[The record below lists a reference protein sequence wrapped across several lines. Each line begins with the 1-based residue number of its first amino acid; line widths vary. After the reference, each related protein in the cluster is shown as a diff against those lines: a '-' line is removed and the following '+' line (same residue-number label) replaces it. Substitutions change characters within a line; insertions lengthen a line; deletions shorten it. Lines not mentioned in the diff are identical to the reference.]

1 MAILVECMIKKKID
15 LLEIIFFESLSAC
28 KEIRHFI
35 STRKGGVSKPP
46 FDSLNLGLNVGD
58 DPDKVMK
65 NRKRLAAAIGI
76 PLRHF
81 TIGEQIHSGNVTII
95 SEESRGKGSTNNKE
109 AINAT
114 DAMVTNVAGIC
125 LVILVADCVPMLFF
139 DPAQRAI
146 GVAHA
151 GWKGTLQL
159 IAQKTVMAME
169 KAFGSLAED
178 IVVGVGP
185 SIGPCCYKVGPDV
198 ISQVEIIFHTK
209 KEYIL
214 NESKGGEGYFDL
226 WRANEMQLL
235 DAGIER
241 KNIEMAMSCT
251 CHNSDLFFS
260 YRHQKGVTGR
270 FCAGITLL

>member
-1 MAILVECMIKKKID
+1 MITKKVDVLDIL
-15 LLEIIFFESLSAC
+15 FFENLSAW
-28 KEIRHFI
+28 KEIRHFV
-35 STRKGGVSKPP
+35 STRTGGVSKPP
-46 FDSLNLGLNVGD
+46 FDSLNLGFNVGD
-58 DPDKVMK
+58 DPDDVLK
-65 NRKRLAAAIGI
+65 NRKRLATTIGI

-95 SEESRGKGSTNNKE
+95 FEESRGKGSTNNKE
-109 AINAT
+109 AINVT

-125 LVILVADCVPMLFF
+125 LAILVADCVPILFF
-139 DPAQRAI
+139 DPVQRAI

-151 GWKGTLQL
+151 GWKGTLEF

-185 SIGPCCYKVGPDV
+185 SIGPCCYKVGPDI

-214 NESKGGEGYFDL
+214 NESKSGEGYFDL
-226 WRANEMQLL
+226 WKANLDQLL
-235 DAGIER
+235 HAGIER
-241 KNIEMAMSCT
+241 KNIEMAMTCT
-251 CHNSDLFFS
+251 CHTSDLFFS
-260 YRHQKGVTGR
+260 YRLQKGFTGR

>member
-1 MAILVECMIKKKID
+1 MIKKKIEV
-15 LLEIIFFESLSAC
+15 LEILFFEKLSAC

-58 DPDKVMK
+58 DPDNVLK
-65 NRKRLAAAIGI
+65 NRKRLATAIGI

-95 SEESRGKGSTNNKE
+95 SEESRAKGSTNNKE
-109 AINAT
+109 TINAT

-139 DPAQRAI
+139 DPVLRAI

-169 KAFGSLAED
+169 KAFGSLAKD

-185 SIGPCCYKVGPDV
+185 SIGPCCYKVGPEV
-198 ISQVEIIFHTK
+198 ISRVEIIFHTK

-214 NESKGGEGYFDL
+214 NESKSGEGYFDL
-226 WRANEMQLL
+226 WKANLTQLL
-235 DAGIER
+235 HAGIER

-251 CHNSDLFFS
+251 CHTSDLFFS
-260 YRHQKGVTGR
+260 YRHQKGSTGR
-270 FCAGITLL
+270 FCAGITLVSS

>member
-1 MAILVECMIKKKID
+1 MIKKTID
-15 LLEIIFFESLSAC
+15 LLDILFFENLSKF

-58 DPDKVMK
+58 DPDNVLK
-65 NRKRLAAAIGI
+65 NRKRLATTIGI
-76 PLRHF
+76 PLRSF

-95 SEESRGKGSTNNKE
+95 SEESRGKGSMNNKE

-114 DAMVTNVAGIC
+114 DAMVSSVTGIC
-125 LVILVADCVPMLFF
+125 LVILVADCVPILFF
-139 DPAQRAI
+139 DPVQRAI

-169 KAFGSLAED
+169 KAFGSSPQD
-178 IVVGVGP
+178 IIVGVGP

-198 ISQVEIIFHTK
+198 ISQVETIFHTR
-209 KEYIL
+209 KEFIL
-214 NESKGGEGYFDL
+214 NESKSGEGYFDL
-226 WRANEMQLL
+226 WKANLTQLL
-235 DAGIER
+235 HAGIKR
-241 KNIEMAMSCT
+241 KNIEMAMMCT
-251 CHNSDLFFS
+251 CHNPDVFFS
-260 YRHQKGVTGR
+260 YRHQRGVTGR